1 MPFNIEDL
9 AEKIANKVAKKV
21 GPQYR
26 KKEKTSAIPFNP
38 SAKLSIQSSNLIELL
53 DEVPDFELLFEE
65 NSRYCGVAIV
75 QRFYLLLKHR
85 IRLRLVDPLA
95 RPMEVWP
102 AVFTCQMIYTNNLLL
117 VSATNGTTRNKPFI
131 NIFLPKCTTTLCIT

>member
-1 MPFNIEDL
+1 MGPIFQSSLDSFLPSLSEKESGNITSMPFNIEDL

-26 KKEKTSAIPFNP
+26 KKENQTSAIPFNP

-65 NSRYCGVAIV
+65 NSRVLWCSNCAAFLSSP
-75 QRFYLLLKHR
+75 Q
-85 IRLRLVDPLA
+85 A
-95 RPMEVWP
+95 S
-102 AVFTCQMIYTNNLLL
+102 YT
-117 VSATNGTTRNKPFI
+117 SSSR
-131 NIFLPKCTTTLCIT
+131 